1 MSVKPEADILIT
13 GASSGIGLQLALDY
27 ANQGLQVIACGQ
39 NQERLAALSTQSNNI
54 QTLAFNVTD
63 LAATQAAF
71 DSLAVIPKLI
81 ILNAGTCEYID
92 NGHVDTAL
100 FKRVFDVNVFG
111 LLHCVEAMQARL
123 GNQSQ
128 LVFVGSTASYIPLPR
143 AEAYGASKAALSYI
157 AQTLALDLEHKGIKV
172 TLVSPGFVKTPLTD
186 KNDFPMPMLVTPE
199 VASSYIRQGIQ
210 AGNREIHFPK
220 KFSFIL
226 KAIALLPMGLQQ
238 SVIKRMT
245 GKAA

>member
-39 NQERLAALSTQSNNI
+39 NQERLAALSAQSNNI

-111 LLHCVEAMQARL
+111 LLHCVEAMQH
-123 GNQSQ
+123 
-128 LVFVGSTASYIPLPR
+128 V
-143 AEAYGASKAALSYI
+143 
-157 AQTLALDLEHKGIKV
+157 
-172 TLVSPGFVKTPLTD
+172 
-186 KNDFPMPMLVTPE
+186 LVTK
-199 VASSYIRQGIQ
+199 VSWSLLVQLQ
-210 AGNREIHFPK
+210 VTFLCREQKLTVHRK
-220 KFSFIL
+220 RHL
-226 KAIALLPMGLQQ
+226 AI
-238 SVIKRMT
+238 
-245 GKAA
+245 

>member
-1 MSVKPEADILIT
+1 MSVKPVADVLIT

-27 ANQGLQVIACGQ
+27 ANQGMQVIACGQ
-39 NQERLAALSTQSNNI
+39 SQERLNALSAQSDNI

-63 LAATQAAF
+63 LAATQAAL
-71 DSLAVIPKLI
+71 DTLVVLPKLI

-92 NGHVDTAL
+92 NGCVDTAL

-111 LLHCVEAMQARL
+111 LLHCVEAMQGRL
-123 GNQSQ
+123 DSQSH

-143 AEAYGASKAALSYI
+143 AEAYGGSKAALSYI
-157 AQTLALDLEHKGIKV
+157 AQTLAIDLEHKGIKV

-199 VASSYIRQGIQ
+199 IASSCIRKGIV
-210 AGNREIHFPK
+210 AGNKEIHFPK

-245 GKAA
+245 GKTV

>member
-1 MSVKPEADILIT
+1 M
-13 GASSGIGLQLALDY
+13 
-27 ANQGLQVIACGQ
+27 
-39 NQERLAALSTQSNNI
+39 
-54 QTLAFNVTD
+54 
-63 LAATQAAF
+63 
-71 DSLAVIPKLI
+71 
-81 ILNAGTCEYID
+81 
-92 NGHVDTAL
+92 
-100 FKRVFDVNVFG
+100 
-111 LLHCVEAMQARL
+111 
-123 GNQSQ
+123 
-128 LVFVGSTASYIPLPR
+128 PR

-199 VASSYIRQGIQ
+199 VASYYIRQGIQ